1 MLFRSP
7 AYETFGTAGFFGVV
21 MNYSALIGHGV
32 TPLCPVVVTPSTR
45 VVEEPTDDQVN
56 RWDRLSRRETFLVKL
71 EETFSALKKNVITS
85 YFVIDLG
92 AVVMGIVLLGKILI
106 PRRFDRFV
114 ERLYHWIVPP
124 VPTKLTIDAPIVP
137 ADPHSHAQPLGF
149 TLDQQIGIVEGQ
161 LRVIGLTTRFARL
174 TIFVGHGSTSQN
186 NPHESAHDCGAC
198 GGKHGGP
205 NARALAAMANKAD
218 VRLALSKRGIDI
230 PSDTYFVGAQHN
242 TASDRM
248 TYLETDRIPPSHHE
262 EFSRLV
268 KDLDAA
274 RALNAQ
280 ERCRLLPLAPKQA
293 SPARSLRHME
303 RRSVNF
309 SQVHPEWGHATNAS
323 AVIGRRTLT
332 KNLYL
337 DRRTFLQSYDPFQDP
352 DGAILERIMTAVGPV
367 AAGIALE
374 YYFSR
379 VDNIRYGSGTKVPHN
394 VSGLVGVM
402 DGAQSD
408 LRIGLPFQMVWV
420 HEPMRLTVV
429 VEGQPAILSS
439 IVQRHRGLQKLF
451 DNLWLHLIVLD
462 MHTGQFVR
470 YLPAGE
476 WSAVPVGQLA
486 LLT

>member
-1 MLFRSP
+1 M
-7 AYETFGTAGFFGVV
+7 
-21 MNYSALIGHGV
+21 
-32 TPLCPVVVTPSTR
+32 
-45 VVEEPTDDQVN
+45 
-56 RWDRLSRRETFLVKL
+56 
-71 EETFSALKKNVITS
+71 
-85 YFVIDLG
+85 
-92 AVVMGIVLLGKILI
+92 
-106 PRRFDRFV
+106 
-114 ERLYHWIVPP
+114 
-124 VPTKLTIDAPIVP
+124 
-137 ADPHSHAQPLGF
+137 
-149 TLDQQIGIVEGQ
+149 DQQTGIVEGQ
-161 LRVIGLTTRFARL
+161 LRVIGLTKRFARL
-174 TIFVGHGSTSQN
+174 TIFIGHGSTSQN

-205 NARALAAMANKAD
+205 NARALAAMANKTD

-248 TYLETDRIPPSHHE
+248 TYLETDRIPPSHHA

-303 RRSVNF
+303 WRSVNF

-367 AAGIALE
+367 AAGIGLE

-379 VDNIRYGSGTKVPHN
+379 VDNTRYGSGTKVPHN

-420 HEPMRLTVV
+420 HEPMRLTFV

-451 DNLWLHLIVLD
+451 DNMWLHLIVLD

-476 WSAVPVGQLA
+476 WSAVPVDQLA
-486 LLT
+486 LRT

>member
-1 MLFRSP
+1 
-7 AYETFGTAGFFGVV
+7 
-21 MNYSALIGHGV
+21 
-32 TPLCPVVVTPSTR
+32 
-45 VVEEPTDDQVN
+45 
-56 RWDRLSRRETFLVKL
+56 
-71 EETFSALKKNVITS
+71 
-85 YFVIDLG
+85 
-92 AVVMGIVLLGKILI
+92 
-106 PRRFDRFV
+106 
-114 ERLYHWIVPP
+114 
-124 VPTKLTIDAPIVP
+124 
-137 ADPHSHAQPLGF
+137 
-149 TLDQQIGIVEGQ
+149 VEGQ
-161 LRVIGLTTRFARL
+161 LRVMGLTNRFARL

-205 NARALAAMANKAD
+205 NARALAAMANKPE
-218 VRLALSKRGIDI
+218 VRSALNKRGIDI

-248 TYLETDRIPPSHHE
+248 TYFETDRIPPSHQE

-280 ERCRLLPLAPKQA
+280 ERCRLLPLAPKKA

-303 RRSVNF
+303 WRSVNF

-367 AAGIALE
+367 AAGIGLE

-379 VDNIRYGSGTKVPHN
+379 VDNSRYGSGTKVPHN

-420 HEPMRLTVV
+420 HEPMRLTVIV
-429 VEGQPAILSS
+429 DGQPAILSS

-451 DNLWLHLIVLD
+451 DNMWLHLLVLD

-470 YLPAGE
+470 YQSGGE
-476 WSAVPVGQLA
+476 WSAVPVGQAVLP
-486 LLT
+486 T